1 MKYGKLMNI
10 VKSGNIVIPIYIY
23 KEFSKLD
30 IDLETFIFLMYIH
43 GKGNNIPL
51 DVNRL
56 SEEFLTDVKSI
67 MNYISILQ
75 KKKLIEIK
83 VVKNEKN
90 VMEEFISLDMFY
102 EKLSLLE
109 VGELTKKEEDE
120 SDVFQTLEKELN
132 KQLSPIEIEIVKAW
146 KENNYSDE
154 IIKEAIKE
162 AVINGVA
169 NLRYIDKILYEWA
182 KKGIKTK
189 EDVEK
194 NRKEFRDK
202 EKEKPKKVDV
212 FDYDWMDDDE
222 ES

>member
-10 VKSGNIVIPIYIY
+10 VKSGNIVIPTYIY
-23 KEFSKLD
+23 KQFPKLD
-30 IDLETFIFLMYIH
+30 IDLETFIFLMYLH
-43 GKGNNIPL
+43 GKGNDLPFDINK
-51 DVNRL
+51 L
-56 SEEFLTDVKSI
+56 SEEFLTDVKTV
-67 MNYISILQ
+67 MTYISTLQ

-83 VVKNEKN
+83 VVKNDKN
-90 VMEEFISLDMFY
+90 IMEEFISLDMFY
-102 EKLSLLE
+102 DKLSLLE
-109 VGELTKKEEDE
+109 VGEITKKEEDS

-194 NRKEFRDK
+194 NRKEFREK
-202 EKEKPKKVDV
+202 EKEKPKKEDI
-212 FDYDWMDDDE
+212 FEYNWLDDE
-222 ES
+222 DEE

>member
-90 VMEEFISLDMFY
+90 VMEEFRLGTKSNITKVKKILIDRDLIEMRESGLFISDP
-102 EKLSLLE
+102 
-109 VGELTKKEEDE
+109 
-120 SDVFQTLEKELN
+120 VFQMWFKRFCL
-132 KQLSPIEIEIVKAW
+132 
-146 KENNYSDE
+146 
-154 IIKEAIKE
+154 
-162 AVINGVA
+162 
-169 NLRYIDKILYEWA
+169 
-182 KKGIKTK
+182 
-189 EDVEK
+189 
-194 NRKEFRDK
+194 
-202 EKEKPKKVDV
+202 
-212 FDYDWMDDDE
+212 
-222 ES
+222 